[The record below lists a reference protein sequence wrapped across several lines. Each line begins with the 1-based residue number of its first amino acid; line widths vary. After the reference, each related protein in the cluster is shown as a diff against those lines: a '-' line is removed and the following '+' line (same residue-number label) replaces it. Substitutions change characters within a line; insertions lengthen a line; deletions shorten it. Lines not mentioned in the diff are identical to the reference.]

1 MKHQPHRTGRGKRRN
16 RVREQYWRDLLK
28 QFADSGQS
36 VRGFCKSRSLS
47 EASFYGWRRTLAERD
62 AAADPDECLPSA
74 PPAFLPVHIA
84 GQATGQMEIVLGGG
98 RRIRLRGPVDRAALA
113 EVVTALESVVAGS
126 VSC

>member
-1 MKHQPHRTGRGKRRN
+1 MKHQPHRVGRGTRPN
-16 RVREQYWRDLLK
+16 RVREQFWRDVLK

-36 VRGFCKSRSLS
+36 VRGFCKSHDLS
-47 EASFYGWRRTLAERD
+47 EPSFYCWRRTLAQRD
-62 AAADPDECLPSA
+62 AAAGSDECLPST

-84 GQATGQMEIVLGGG
+84 GQVTGQMEIVLGGG

-113 EVVTALESVVAGS
+113 EVVTALESVHTGS